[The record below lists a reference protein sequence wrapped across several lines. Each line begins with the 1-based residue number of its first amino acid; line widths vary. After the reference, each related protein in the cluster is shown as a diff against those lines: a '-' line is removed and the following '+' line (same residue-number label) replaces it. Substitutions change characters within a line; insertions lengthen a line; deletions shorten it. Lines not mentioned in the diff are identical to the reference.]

1 MAEIKFGCCEAKQA
15 QELIEQVAREQH
27 DQGERM
33 TVFFMVCLLCLFA
46 TCMVII
52 IGGVTEKRTDE
63 RLKRL
68 ERIQKIDEVGRP
80 LSE

>member
-15 QELIEQVAREQH
+15 HELIEELARKQH

-33 TVFFMVCLLCLFA
+33 TVFFTVSLLMAFA
-46 TCMVII
+46 TFCVII
-52 IGGVTEKRTDE
+52 IAQNNEKRTDD

-68 ERIQKIDEVGRP
+68 ERIQKIDDVGRP